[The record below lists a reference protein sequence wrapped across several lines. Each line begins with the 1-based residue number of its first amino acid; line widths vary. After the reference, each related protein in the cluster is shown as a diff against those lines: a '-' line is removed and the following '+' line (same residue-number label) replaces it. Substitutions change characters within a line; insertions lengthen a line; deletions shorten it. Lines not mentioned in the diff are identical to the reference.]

1 MTRAPFRTS
10 RSLRLPILCSALLML
25 ASTAGASSLDETLA
39 RMDRSAAGFRGLTAS
54 VKVISYT
61 ALVKETSEES
71 GQITIFR
78 PKPRDTRMLVEFTQ
92 PSARAVAFQ
101 GRKVQMYYPKLEVVR
116 EYDLGK
122 QASLVDQ
129 YLLLGFGTPGSEL
142 KKSYGIKFAGEEML
156 NGVKTDRLELVP
168 LSGEAA
174 KHVRMIEI
182 WVSQQ
187 DGIVV
192 QQKVYQPSRDYM
204 LFSYSDMKLNPAL
217 TENSVRL
224 KLPKGVKKET
234 PQK

>member
-1 MTRAPFRTS
+1 MTRAPLHLS
-10 RSLRLPILCSALLML
+10 RPSRLLLLAAAILLPAISAP
-25 ASTAGASSLDETLA
+25 LDDALA
-39 RMDRSAAGFRGLTAS
+39 RMDRAAAGFRGLTAGIRL
-54 VKVISYT
+54 VSYT

-78 PKPRDTRMLVEFTQ
+78 PKPRDMRMLVEVAK
-92 PSARAVAFQ
+92 PSPRAVAYQ
-101 GRKVQMYYPKLEVVR
+101 NRKVQMYYPKLEVVR

-122 QASLVDQ
+122 QSSLVDQ
-129 YLLLGFGTPGSEL
+129 YLLLGFGTASSEL
-142 KKSYGIKFAGEEML
+142 KKSYGIKLSGEETL
-156 NGVKTDRLELVP
+156 NGVKCDRLELTP
-168 LSGEAA
+168 LSGEAS
-174 KHVRMIEI
+174 KHVRLFEI

-192 QQKVYQPSRDYM
+192 QQKVHQPSRDYM
-204 LFSYSDMKLNPAL
+204 LFSYSDMKVNPAL